1 MSKQRKDIP
10 RMTQKRIYQEADSRC
25 AFCREE
31 EVTSLTIHH
40 IDSNPENNH
49 EENLILVCSNC
60 HGKITHA
67 ILSPA
72 DVSLKKR
79 EIFWTKKM
87 GENKAGKS
95 FSVVVDNSVIMG
107 DVANTITNIS
117 MKKHSSKAPPHP
129 QGSIG
134 ANLAMKAYADYLIRQ
149 YFDFKTADSSY
160 GRNTKFSH
168 AVIHQNIQKTLGGKT
183 FYLPESKFQD
193 LVEFLQNHID
203 QTIQGKVNRKRGVKN
218 YHSFQEH
225 IEKFQ
230 L

>member
-40 IDSNPENNH
+40 IDSNPGNYH

-60 HGKITHA
+60 HGKITHG
-67 ILSPA
+67 ILSQA
-72 DVSLKKR
+72 DVALKKR
-79 EIFWTKKM
+79 EIFWTRKM
-87 GENKAGKS
+87 TVNKAGKT
-95 FSVVVDNSVIMG
+95 FSVVVDNSVITG

-117 MKKHSSKAPPHP
+117 MKKNSLKAPPHP

-134 ANLAMKAYADYLIRQ
+134 ANLSMKAYTDYLIGC
-149 YFDFKTADSSY
+149 YFDLKKADSSY

-168 AVIHQNIQKTLGGKT
+168 AVIHRNIQKTMGGRT

-193 LVEFLQNHID
+193 LMEFLQNHID